1 MFSVL
6 AYVLKIKIENFYVV
20 SPMYIK
26 IFAHIRM
33 CCLLTAGAFWKDFSC
48 FQRIRFFISKNTIIS
63 FEKQNLNLPCPFL
76 SPCPTSSHPSHW
88 KSHTHFFPEF
98 DFPSSKKEDF
108 VDTKFLKW
116 DYFFSVLFH
125 FYINQSFILMGIFMQ
140 LQHNNNFQVLKRS
153 FLR

>member
-1 MFSVL
+1 MYLVNNHLLQRKSNFNIFDLSLLQKYKIGKEFS
-6 AYVLKIKIENFYVV
+6 
-20 SPMYIK
+20 
-26 IFAHIRM
+26 
-33 CCLLTAGAFWKDFSC
+33 CLL
-48 FQRIRFFISKNTIIS
+48 RIRFFISKSTIIS
-63 FEKQNLNLPCPFL
+63 LEKQNQNLPWPFL
-76 SPCPTSSHPSHW
+76 SPSPTSSHPSHL

-116 DYFFSVLFH
+116 NYFFSVLFH
-125 FYINQSFILMGIFMQ
+125 FYINQSFILMGIFMR